1 MEETER
7 DVLDLLTEQHRVVR
21 DLMSTIA
28 TGPSSERAEPFEML
42 ARLLAVHETAEEEV
56 VHPRIRRIGDTASD
70 LVQTRLDEESA
81 SKKVL
86 ADLEKMDPTSS
97 EFELA
102 FLSFQQ
108 DVEFHAEN
116 EESTIF
122 PLLMADADVEER
134 TRLGSMF
141 VAAEVFAPTHAHRM
155 APDSALGNMLVGPP
169 IAVFDRVRDAIKD
182 RRQQR
187 SS

>member
-1 MEETER
+1 MDESER
-7 DVLDLLTEQHRVVR
+7 DVLDLLTEQHTVVR
-21 DLMSTIA
+21 DLMRTIA
-28 TGPSSERAEPFEML
+28 TCPSSERAEPFEML

-56 VHPRIRRIGDTASD
+56 VHPRIRRIGESASD
-70 LVQTRLDEESA
+70 LVQARLDEESA

-86 ADLEKMDPTSS
+86 ADLEKMDPASS

-102 FLSFQQ
+102 FLGFQQ
-108 DVEFHAEN
+108 DVELHAEN
-116 EESTIF
+116 EESMTF
-122 PLLMADADVEER
+122 PLLMADADLEER

-182 RRQQR
+182 RRR
-187 SS
+187 